1 MSEEVPQLLVVKW
14 FNSTKGFGFLQ
25 GSVSGMDVFVH
36 ANQLRKSGINRSL
49 VDGEKVRCSVE
60 TGPKGVFAT
69 NVALV
74 EG

>member
-1 MSEEVPQLLVVKW
+1 MSDEVVLAVKW

-25 GSVSGMDVFVH
+25 VPGSGLDVFVH

-49 VDGEKVRCSVE
+49 VDGEKVRCLVE
-60 TGPKGVFAT
+60 TGPKGTFAT
-69 NVALV
+69 NIVLL